1 MENFYTR
8 IFQGTVCH
16 KFKSLKKCFG
26 CLSSLLIYPSMTKK
40 PKDSL
45 KEWKDA
51 WCGLYK
57 NEISEND
64 IDDKNKINED
74 LLDAIHNILGP

>member
-1 MENFYTR
+1 
-8 IFQGTVCH
+8 
-16 KFKSLKKCFG
+16 
-26 CLSSLLIYPSMTKK
+26 MTKK

-51 WCGLYK
+51 WRGLYK

-74 LLDAIHNILGP
+74 FLDAIHNILGP